1 MVTYKLKRVLMK
13 LIYVALKQE
22 AKPIIE
28 YFKLTCKQV
37 KPYKIYEKND
47 IVLVI
52 CGMGKKNTLKI
63 KTIFEKYDIKMAI
76 NIGIAGCKDRD
87 IQIGTMFCTN
97 HKLKYMN
104 YTTLTTVDTPIENEK
119 DLTTTLVDME
129 AEVFLSTCKEFLDTK
144 NIYILKVVSDYLDTS
159 IPKKEFV
166 WKIIEKNLKNIS
178 KIVTLRN

>member
-1 MVTYKLKRVLMK
+1 MK
-13 LIYVALKQE
+13 LIHVALKQE

-28 YFKLTCKQV
+28 HFKLICKQV
-37 KPYKIYEKND
+37 KPYKIYQKDD

-76 NIGIAGCKDRD
+76 SIGIAGCKDRD
-87 IQIGTMFCTN
+87 IQIGTIFCTN
-97 HKLKYMN
+97 HKLRYMH
-104 YTTLTTVDTPIENEK
+104 YTTLTTVNAPLENKESLK
-119 DLTTTLVDME
+119 TTLVDME
-129 AEVFLSTCKEFLDTK
+129 AEVFLSTCKKFLDIK
-144 NIYILKVVSDYLDTS
+144 DIYILKVVSDYLDTT

-178 KIVTLRN
+178 KVVTLQN